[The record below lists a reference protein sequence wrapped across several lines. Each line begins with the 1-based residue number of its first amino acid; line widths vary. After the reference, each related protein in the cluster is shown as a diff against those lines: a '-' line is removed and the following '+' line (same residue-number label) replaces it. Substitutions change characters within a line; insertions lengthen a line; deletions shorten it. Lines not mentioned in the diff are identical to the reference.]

1 MTTHMDTEAKPAD
14 VHEEIQSGDPSTDV
28 EAPVV
33 EETSAVG
40 EAAVKAVNAVLIR
53 AAVANRNAER
63 FNAAD
68 KAAKADVVKV
78 LGRKGS
84 LPVMNP
90 LNPGEE
96 FVQITVS
103 KLTHIAKT
111 VDYTAVE
118 EWVKKNYADKVE
130 KKTRLMPGTT
140 EQHVFN
146 VLRQFAPYL
155 LEEIDVVPNHVV
167 YELELKSKLAQ
178 QPMGFGGEIGENAPP
193 GIVVEESTPKVSVT
207 FRNAAVVDDLIVT
220 GIVDMEGN
228 LLGGAE

>member
-1 MTTHMDTEAKPAD
+1 MTTQMDTEAKLAD
-14 VHEEIQSGDPSTDV
+14 VHEETPADAQAADV
-28 EAPVV
+28 EAPAV
-33 EETSAVG
+33 EEASAVG

-63 FNAAD
+63 FKEVD
-68 KAAKADVVKV
+68 EAAKADVVKV

-103 KLTHIAKT
+103 KLIYVAKT
-111 VDYTAVE
+111 LDPSATK
-118 EWVKKNYADKVE
+118 EWVKARYADKVE

-155 LEEIDVVPNHVV
+155 LEEIDVVPDHVIR
-167 YELELKSKLAQ
+167 ELELKSKLAQ
-178 QPMGFGGEIGENAPP
+178 RPAGFSGEVGEDAPP
-193 GIVVEESTPKVSVT
+193 GLVVEESTPKVYVT
-207 FRNAAVVDDLIVT
+207 FRNAAVVDDLIFT
-220 GIVDMEGN
+220 GVVDMEGN

>member
-1 MTTHMDTEAKPAD
+1 MTIQMDTTTQVAEHEAIPA
-14 VHEEIQSGDPSTDV
+14 V
-28 EAPVV
+28 EPVAETETPAV
-33 EETSAVG
+33 EET
-40 EAAVKAVNAVLIR
+40 AVKALNAVLIR
-53 AAVANRNAER
+53 AAVANRNADR

-103 KLTHIAKT
+103 KLTYIAKT
-111 VDYTAVE
+111 LDYTAAE
-118 EWVKKNYADKVE
+118 EWVKKNYPDKVQ

-155 LEEIDVVPNHVV
+155 LEEIDVVPNHVIH
-167 YELELKSKLAQ
+167 ELEMKSERAQ
-178 QPMGFGGEIGENAPP
+178 QPMGFGGEAGEDAPP
-193 GIVVEESTPKVSVT
+193 GIVVEESTPKVTVT
-207 FRNAAVVDDLIVT
+207 FRNAAVVDDLLVT
-220 GIVDMEGN
+220 GYVDMEGN
-228 LLGGAE
+228 LLGGGE